1 MVAAVAVSAII
12 TFFVFSIL
20 QDMRDDLARSRRYNN
35 VINEAFELSILVD
48 SFGEGSSQRDMKQ
61 VNDVRKTFSE
71 LLANL
76 SSSDVREDYLIRQI
90 RRNNQE
96 LGPLL
101 DQFFDQREVL
111 GSDLETERKNM
122 LASQLWIKARFITD
136 DTHRLIEINQS
147 RMVAAL
153 YWGILHF
160 SLRKSA
166 KCGQPESTMPT
177 EHWLLKT
184 ATSSGYGSA
193 LMTIMRK

>member
-1 MVAAVAVSAII
+1 MRIQSRIWATTVAAVAVSTII

-20 QDMRDDLARSRRYNN
+20 QDMSDDLARSRRYND

-48 SFGEGSSQRDMKQ
+48 SFGEGSSQRDTQQ

-76 SSSDVREDYLIRQI
+76 SSSNVREDYLIRQI

-122 LASQLWIKARFITD
+122 LASQLRKAAFSPSLGKTNCFP
-136 DTHRLIEINQS
+136 LIRS
-147 RMVAAL
+147 D
-153 YWGILHF
+153 
-160 SLRKSA
+160 LR
-166 KCGQPESTMPT
+166 
-177 EHWLLKT
+177 
-184 ATSSGYGSA
+184 
-193 LMTIMRK
+193 